1 MEFVLSSPLELAV
14 KYVVDD
20 LPGASMPCTRLQNVL
35 AACSNSRPLSE
46 FSEAFLRSCGLLALV
61 AYAKG
66 EIDDETFRRRAL
78 AEQQRRCS
86 EAEEKRALQARAAE
100 LAAAEWEA
108 ERLRAERDPRNIAK
122 RKNRELR
129 EKFGLHTYVD
139 GDDFPRLMTILKS
152 LDNAQRLPEE
162 SAAWLAAAGR
172 VYRTREIMRAY
183 HRLEADHYLGEFKE
197 RGNVWA
203 AVSASS
209 HLRKCE
215 ASQEAHDLLAQVPDG
230 RLKSAKL
237 KSAVFTTHGGA
248 LRDLGRYDEARYLGE
263 HAHALVEANYMPCTL
278 LGAIHI
284 ELGQIAEGHAW
295 YAKAEVR
302 GAPRDDIDR
311 DVRAILLRLP
321 AAKRVS
327 IVEELITHY
336 PHRYEWLRKSF
347 RT

>member
-1 MEFVLSSPLELAV
+1 MSSPSHLAV

-20 LPGASMPCTRLQNVL
+20 LPGADVPCTRLQNIL
-35 AACSNSRPLSE
+35 TACSTSKRLTE
-46 FSEAFLRSCGLLALV
+46 FSEAFLRSCGLLALI
-61 AYAKG
+61 ALARG
-66 EIDDETFRRRAL
+66 EIDEETFRRRAL
-78 AEQQRRCS
+78 AEQQRRRS
-86 EAEEKRALQARAAE
+86 EAEEKRLLQASAAE

-108 ERLRAERDPRNIAK
+108 ERIRAERDPRNIAK

-129 EKFGLHTYVD
+129 AKFGVLHYVD
-139 GDDFPRLMTILKS
+139 DDDFPRLMTILKS
-152 LDNAQRLPEE
+152 LDNAQRLSEE
-162 SAAWLAAAGR
+162 SVAWLAAAGSA
-172 VYRTREIMRAY
+172 YRTREIMRAY
-183 HRLEADHYLGEFKE
+183 HRLEANHYLGDFKE

-215 ASQEAHDLLAQVPDG
+215 GSQEAHDLLAKIPDA

-248 LRDLGRYDEARYLGE
+248 LRDLGRHDEARHLGGQ
-263 HAHALVEANYMPCTL
+263 AHTLVEANFMPCTL

-284 ELGQIAEGHAW
+284 ELGQIAEGHEW
-295 YAKAEVR
+295 YAKAEAR

-327 IVEELITHY
+327 IIEEFISHD

-347 RT
+347 RP